1 MSAVIYDAP
10 HHSMALETGAS
21 GGWKIGLNF
30 KNAGSAIAWNGS
42 CFGRIEARFDA
53 LKKVQ
58 FFPFGRSKLVERVW
72 SHLLFGHV
80 V

>member
-1 MSAVIYDAP
+1 
-10 HHSMALETGAS
+10 MALETGAS

-30 KNAGSAIAWNGS
+30 KDAGSTIAWNGS
-42 CFGRIEARFDA
+42 CFGRTEAQFEA

-58 FFPFGRSKLVERVW
+58 FSLFGGSKLVERVW